1 MLSVLVVRSFVRK
14 ASGSALLKASSLLL
28 GFLTSIL
35 LARTL
40 GPDEFGRYVFAFS
53 VISLAALPV
62 GTALN
67 QFVMRESARAF
78 ALDSPALIKGLI
90 KRSYVW
96 VSSIGLLVCVS
107 LWCWVNAQSDDT
119 TLVWGLPIIPL
130 MALVALRTELLRGAG
145 LILKSQWPDMVLRPL
160 SFVVLTCG
168 LMVTNALTAATV
180 LVAYGAA
187 LVITL
192 FTIVRLFRSGIA
204 TEKYRETQAEFDD
217 GRWISSMPWF
227 IAISAIGASS
237 TLSGAIILGLVG
249 TDVSQVAAFQL
260 GLSFSALVGLPLVI
274 VNLVV
279 GPQITQWWEAGDKD
293 ACVALLSKMTRL
305 AAGVS
310 LVGGALVLYMPEII
324 LSVFYGDTYE
334 YGVKTLQVLVVSQML
349 NVAFGPVGLALTL
362 SGFERQAFTGQLAGL
377 LVSLSI
383 TVMLVGE
390 WGAVGAAV
398 GAFAGLLVW
407 NIWMAFQV
415 RRQWGGPFLFLLSG
429 VGRDK

>member
-1 MLSVLVVRSFVRK
+1 MLSVLVARDLLRK
-14 ASGSALLKASSLLL
+14 AGGSAVLKASSLLL

-67 QFVMRESARAF
+67 QFIMRESARAF

-90 KRSYVW
+90 KRSFVW
-96 VSSIGLLVCVS
+96 VPSIGLLVCVS
-107 LWCWVNAQSDDT
+107 LWCWVSGRSDDAT
-119 TLVWGLPIIPL
+119 FIWGLPIIPL

-145 LILKSQWPDMVLRPL
+145 LILQSQWPDMVLRPL

-168 LMVTNALTAATV
+168 LMITSALTAVTA
-180 LVAYGAA
+180 LVAYGLA

-192 FTIVRLFRSGIA
+192 CTVVWLFRSGIA
-204 TEKYRETQAEFDD
+204 TKKYRETQAEFDD
-217 GRWISSMPWF
+217 GRWLRSMPWF
-227 IAISAIGASS
+227 MAISAIGAGS
-237 TLSGAIILGLVG
+237 TLSGAIILGLVNA
-249 TDVSQVAAFQL
+249 DVSQVAAFQL

-293 ACVALLSKMTRL
+293 SCVALLSQMTRL
-305 AAGVS
+305 AACVS
-310 LVGGALVLYMPEII
+310 LVGGAAVLYLPEII
-324 LSVFYGDTYE
+324 LGVFYGDAYE
-334 YGVKTLQVLVVSQML
+334 YGVKTLQVLVVSQMV

-362 SGFERQAFTGQLAGL
+362 SGFERQAFTGQLVGL
-377 LVSLSI
+377 MMSLSV

-390 WGAVGAAV
+390 YGAAGAAV

-415 RRQWGGPFLFLLSG
+415 RRHWGGPFLFLASG

>member
-1 MLSVLVVRSFVRK
+1 MLSVLVAQSLLRK

-53 VISLAALPV
+53 LISLAALPV

-78 ALDSPALIKGLI
+78 ALDSPALIKGLV

-96 VSSIGLLVCVS
+96 VSSIGLLVCGS
-107 LWCWVNAQSDDT
+107 LWWVSARSDDT
-119 TLVWGLPIIPL
+119 TLMWGGPIIPL

-145 LILKSQWPDMVLRPL
+145 LILQSQWPDMLLRPL

-168 LMVTNALTAATV
+168 LMITNALTAATA

-192 FTIVRLFRSGIA
+192 FIIMRLFRSCIA
-204 TEKYRETQAEFDD
+204 TEKYRETQAVFDD
-217 GRWISSMPWF
+217 GRWLSSMPWF
-227 IAISAIGASS
+227 MAISAIGAGS
-237 TLSGAIILGLVG
+237 TLSGAIILGLVNI
-249 TDVSQVAAFQL
+249 DVSQVAAFQL

-274 VNLVV
+274 ANLVV
-279 GPQITQWWEAGDKD
+279 GPQITQWWEAGDED
-293 ACVALLSKMTRL
+293 ACVALLSQMTRL

-324 LSVFYGDTYE
+324 LGVFYGDSYE
-334 YGVKTLQVLVVSQML
+334 YGVKTLQVLVVSQMV

-362 SGFERQAFTGQLAGL
+362 SGFERRAFTGQLAGL
-377 LVSLSI
+377 LVSVSI
-383 TVMLVGE
+383 TVMLVE
-390 WGAVGAAV
+390 DWGAIGAAV

-415 RRQWGGPFLFLLSG
+415 RRLWGGPFLFLLSG
-429 VGRDK
+429 VGRGK

>member
-1 MLSVLVVRSFVRK
+1 MLSVLVARDLLRQ
-14 ASGSALLKASSLLL
+14 AGGSAVLKASSLLL
-28 GFLTSIL
+28 GFFTSIL

-96 VSSIGLLVCVS
+96 VSSIGLLVCGS
-107 LWCWVNAQSDDT
+107 LWWVSARSDDT
-119 TLVWGLPIIPL
+119 TLMWGLPIIPL
-130 MALVALRTELLRGAG
+130 MAIVAVRTELLRGAG
-145 LILKSQWPDMVLRPL
+145 FILQSQWPDLVLRPL

-168 LMVTNALTAATV
+168 LIITSALTAVTA

-187 LVITL
+187 LSITL
-192 FTIVRLFRSGIA
+192 FIVVKLFHSSIA

-217 GRWISSMPWF
+217 SRWIRSMPWF
-227 IAISAIGASS
+227 MAISAIGAGS
-237 TLSGAIILGLVG
+237 TLSGAIILGLAG

-293 ACVALLSKMTRL
+293 ACVALLSQMTRL

-310 LVGGALVLYMPEII
+310 VVGGAVVLYMPEII
-324 LSVFYGDTYE
+324 LGVFYGGAYE
-334 YGVKTLQVLVVSQML
+334 YGVKTLQVLVVSQIV

-362 SGFERQAFTGQLAGL
+362 SGFERQAFAGQLAGL
-377 LVSLSI
+377 LFSVSI
-383 TVMLVGE
+383 TVMLVRE

-415 RRQWGGPFLFLLSG
+415 SRHWGGPFLFLLSG

>member
-1 MLSVLVVRSFVRK
+1 MLSVLVARDLLRK
-14 ASGSALLKASSLLL
+14 AGGSAVLKASSLLL

-67 QFVMRESARAF
+67 QFIMRESARAF

-90 KRSYVW
+90 KRSFVW
-96 VSSIGLLVCVS
+96 VPSIGLLVCVS
-107 LWCWVNAQSDDT
+107 LWCWVSGRSDDA
-119 TLVWGLPIIPL
+119 TLIWGLPIIPL

-145 LILKSQWPDMVLRPL
+145 LILQSQWPDMVLRPL

-168 LMVTNALTAATV
+168 LMITSALTAGTA
-180 LVAYGAA
+180 LVAYGLA

-192 FTIVRLFRSGIA
+192 CTVVWLFRSGIA
-204 TEKYRETQAEFDD
+204 TKKYRETQAEFDD
-217 GRWISSMPWF
+217 GRWLRSMPWF
-227 IAISAIGASS
+227 MAISAIGAGS
-237 TLSGAIILGLVG
+237 TLSGAIILGLVNA
-249 TDVSQVAAFQL
+249 DVSQVAAFQL

-293 ACVALLSKMTRL
+293 SCVALLSQMTRL
-305 AAGVS
+305 AACVS
-310 LVGGALVLYMPEII
+310 LVGGAAVLYLPEII
-324 LSVFYGDTYE
+324 LGVFYGDVYE
-334 YGVKTLQVLVVSQML
+334 YGVKTLQVLVVSQMV

-362 SGFERQAFTGQLAGL
+362 SGFERQAFTGQLVGL
-377 LVSLSI
+377 MMSLSV

-390 WGAVGAAV
+390 YGAAGAAV

-415 RRQWGGPFLFLLSG
+415 RRHWGGPFLFLASG
-429 VGRDK
+429 VGHDK

>member
-227 IAISAIGASS
+227 MAISAIGASS

>member
-1 MLSVLVVRSFVRK
+1 MLSVLVARDLLGQVG
-14 ASGSALLKASSLLL
+14 GSAVLKASSLLL
-28 GFLTSIL
+28 GFFTSIL

-96 VSSIGLLVCVS
+96 VSSIGLLVCGS
-107 LWCWVNAQSDDT
+107 LWWVSARSDDT
-119 TLVWGLPIIPL
+119 TLMWGLPVIPL

-145 LILKSQWPDMVLRPL
+145 FILQSQWPDMVLRPL

-168 LMVTNALTAATV
+168 LIITSALTAVTA

-187 LVITL
+187 LSITL
-192 FTIVRLFRSGIA
+192 FIVVKLFYSSIA

-217 GRWISSMPWF
+217 GRWIRSMPWF
-227 IAISAIGASS
+227 MAISAIGAGS
-237 TLSGAIILGLVG
+237 TLSGAIILGLAG

-293 ACVALLSKMTRL
+293 ACVALLSQMTRL

-310 LVGGALVLYMPEII
+310 VVGGAVVLYMPEII
-324 LSVFYGDTYE
+324 LGVFYGGAYE
-334 YGVKTLQVLVVSQML
+334 YGVKTLQVLVVSQIV

-362 SGFERQAFTGQLAGL
+362 SGFERQAFAGQLAGL
-377 LVSLSI
+377 LFSVSI
-383 TVMLVGE
+383 TVMLVRE

-415 RRQWGGPFLFLLSG
+415 SRHWGGPFLFLLSG

>member
-1 MLSVLVVRSFVRK
+1 MHRILVARDLLKK

-53 VISLAALPV
+53 IISLGALPV
-62 GTALN
+62 GTAFN
-67 QFVMRESARAF
+67 QFVMRESARAY

-96 VSSIGLLVCVS
+96 VSLIGLLVCGV
-107 LWCWVNAQSDDT
+107 LWCWVSARSDDA
-119 TLVWGLPIIPL
+119 TLMWGLPIIPL
-130 MALVALRTELLRGAG
+130 MALVAVRTELLRGAG
-145 LILKSQWPDMVLRPL
+145 LILQSQWPDTVLRPL
-160 SFVVLTCG
+160 CFVVLTCG
-168 LMVTNALTAATV
+168 LMITSALTAVTA

-192 FTIVRLFRSGIA
+192 VIVVRLFRSGIA
-204 TEKYRETQAEFDD
+204 TDKYRETQAEFDD
-217 GRWISSMPWF
+217 GRWLKSMPWF
-227 IAISAIGASS
+227 MAISAIGAGSV
-237 TLSGAIILGLVG
+237 LSGGVILGLVN

-279 GPQITQWWEAGDKD
+279 GPKITQWWEAGDKES
-293 ACVALLSKMTRL
+293 CIALLSQMTRL
-305 AAGVS
+305 ATGVS
-310 LVGGALVLYMPEII
+310 VIGGAIVIYLPEVI
-324 LSVFYGDTYE
+324 LGVFYGDAYA
-334 YGVKTLQVLVVSQML
+334 YGIKTLQVLVIGQMV

-377 LVSLSI
+377 IISLSL

-390 WGAVGAAV
+390 WGATGAAV

-415 RRQWGGPFLFLLSG
+415 RRRWGGPFLFLVSG
-429 VGRDK
+429 MGRER

>member
-1 MLSVLVVRSFVRK
+1 MLSVLVARDLLRK
-14 ASGSALLKASSLLL
+14 AGGSAVLKASSLLL

-67 QFVMRESARAF
+67 QFIMRESARAF

-90 KRSYVW
+90 KRSFVW
-96 VSSIGLLVCVS
+96 VPSIGLLVCVS
-107 LWCWVNAQSDDT
+107 LWCWVSGRSDDAT
-119 TLVWGLPIIPL
+119 FIWGLPIIPL

-145 LILKSQWPDMVLRPL
+145 LILQSQWPDMVLRPL

-168 LMVTNALTAATV
+168 LMITSALTAVTA
-180 LVAYGAA
+180 LVAYGLA

-192 FTIVRLFRSGIA
+192 CTVVWLFRSGIA
-204 TEKYRETQAEFDD
+204 TKKYRETQAEFDD
-217 GRWISSMPWF
+217 GRWSRSMPWF
-227 IAISAIGASS
+227 MAISAIGAGS
-237 TLSGAIILGLVG
+237 TLSGAIILGLVNA
-249 TDVSQVAAFQL
+249 DVSQVAAFQL

-293 ACVALLSKMTRL
+293 SCVALLSQMTRL
-305 AAGVS
+305 AACVS
-310 LVGGALVLYMPEII
+310 LVGGAAVLYLPEII
-324 LSVFYGDTYE
+324 LGVFYGDAYE
-334 YGVKTLQVLVVSQML
+334 YGVKTLQVLVVSQMV

-362 SGFERQAFTGQLAGL
+362 SGFERQAFTGQLVGL
-377 LVSLSI
+377 MMSLSV

-390 WGAVGAAV
+390 YGAAGAAV

-415 RRQWGGPFLFLLSG
+415 RRHWGGPFLFLASG

>member
-1 MLSVLVVRSFVRK
+1 MPSVLVARDLLRK
-14 ASGSALLKASSLLL
+14 AGGSAVLKASSLLL

-67 QFVMRESARAF
+67 QFIMRESARAF

-90 KRSYVW
+90 KRSFVW
-96 VSSIGLLVCVS
+96 VPSIGLLVCVS
-107 LWCWVNAQSDDT
+107 LWCWVSGRSDDAT
-119 TLVWGLPIIPL
+119 FIWGLPIIPL

-145 LILKSQWPDMVLRPL
+145 LILQSQWPDMVLRPL

-168 LMVTNALTAATV
+168 LMITSALTAVTA
-180 LVAYGAA
+180 LVAYGLA

-192 FTIVRLFRSGIA
+192 CTVVWLFRSGIA
-204 TEKYRETQAEFDD
+204 TKKYRETQAEFDD
-217 GRWISSMPWF
+217 GRWSRSMPWF
-227 IAISAIGASS
+227 MAISAIGAGS
-237 TLSGAIILGLVG
+237 TLSGAIILGLVNA
-249 TDVSQVAAFQL
+249 DVSQVAAFQL

-293 ACVALLSKMTRL
+293 SCVALLSQMTRL
-305 AAGVS
+305 AACVS
-310 LVGGALVLYMPEII
+310 LVGGAAVLYLPEII
-324 LSVFYGDTYE
+324 LGVFYGDAYE
-334 YGVKTLQVLVVSQML
+334 YGVKTLQVLVVSQMV

-362 SGFERQAFTGQLAGL
+362 SGFERQAFTGQLVGL
-377 LVSLSI
+377 MMSLSV

-390 WGAVGAAV
+390 YGAAGAAV

-415 RRQWGGPFLFLLSG
+415 RRHWGGPFLFLASG

>member
-1 MLSVLVVRSFVRK
+1 MLSVLVVQSLLRK

-53 VISLAALPV
+53 IISLAALPV

-96 VSSIGLLVCVS
+96 VSSIGLVVCGS
-107 LWCWVNAQSDDT
+107 LWWWVTARSDDT
-119 TLVWGLPIIPL
+119 ELMWGLPIIPL

-168 LMVTNALTAATV
+168 LMVTSALTAATA

-227 IAISAIGASS
+227 MAISAIGASS
-237 TLSGAIILGLVG
+237 TLSGAIILGLLG

-293 ACVALLSKMTRL
+293 ACIALLSKMTRL

-324 LSVFYGDTYE
+324 LGVFYGDAYE
-334 YGVKTLQVLVVSQML
+334 YGVKTLQVLVVSQMV

-362 SGFERQAFTGQLAGL
+362 SGFERRAFIGQLAGL
-377 LVSLSI
+377 LVSVSI
-383 TVMLVGE
+383 TVMLVGD
-390 WGAVGAAV
+390 WGAIGAAV
-398 GAFAGLLVW
+398 GALAGLLVW
-407 NIWMAFQV
+407 NMWMAFQL
-415 RRQWGGPFLFLLSG
+415 RRVWGGPFLFLLSG

>member
-1 MLSVLVVRSFVRK
+1 MLSVLVARDLLRK
-14 ASGSALLKASSLLL
+14 AGGSAVLKASSLLL

-67 QFVMRESARAF
+67 QFIMRESARAF

-90 KRSYVW
+90 KRSFVW
-96 VSSIGLLVCVS
+96 VPSIGLLVCVS
-107 LWCWVNAQSDDT
+107 LWCWVSGRSDDAT
-119 TLVWGLPIIPL
+119 FIWGLPIIPL

-145 LILKSQWPDMVLRPL
+145 LILQSQWPDMVLRPL

-168 LMVTNALTAATV
+168 LMITSALTAVTA
-180 LVAYGAA
+180 LVAYGLA
-187 LVITL
+187 LVVTL
-192 FTIVRLFRSGIA
+192 CTVVWLFRSGIA
-204 TEKYRETQAEFDD
+204 TKKYRETQAEFDD
-217 GRWISSMPWF
+217 GRWLRSMPWF
-227 IAISAIGASS
+227 MAISAIGAGS
-237 TLSGAIILGLVG
+237 TLSGAIILGLVNA
-249 TDVSQVAAFQL
+249 DVSQVAAFQL

-274 VNLVV
+274 VNIVV

-293 ACVALLSKMTRL
+293 SCIALLSQMTRV
-305 AAGVS
+305 AACVS
-310 LVGGALVLYMPEII
+310 LVGGAAVLYLPEII
-324 LSVFYGDTYE
+324 LGVFYGDAYE
-334 YGVKTLQVLVVSQML
+334 YGVKTLQVLVVSQMV

-362 SGFERQAFTGQLAGL
+362 SGFERQAFTGQLVGL
-377 LVSLSI
+377 MMSLSV

-390 WGAVGAAV
+390 YGAAGAAV

-415 RRQWGGPFLFLLSG
+415 RRHWGGPFLFLASG

>member
-1 MLSVLVVRSFVRK
+1 MLSVLVARDLLRK
-14 ASGSALLKASSLLL
+14 AGGSAVLKASSLLL

-67 QFVMRESARAF
+67 QFIMRESARAF

-90 KRSYVW
+90 KRSFVW
-96 VSSIGLLVCVS
+96 VPSIGLLVCVS
-107 LWCWVNAQSDDT
+107 LWCWVSGRSDDAT
-119 TLVWGLPIIPL
+119 FIWGLPIIPL

-145 LILKSQWPDMVLRPL
+145 LILQSQWPDMVLRPL

-168 LMVTNALTAATV
+168 LMITSALTAVTA
-180 LVAYGAA
+180 LVAYGLA
-187 LVITL
+187 LVVTL
-192 FTIVRLFRSGIA
+192 CTVVWLFRSGIA
-204 TEKYRETQAEFDD
+204 TKKYRETQAEFDD
-217 GRWISSMPWF
+217 GRWLRSMPWF
-227 IAISAIGASS
+227 MAISAIGAGS
-237 TLSGAIILGLVG
+237 TLSGAIILGLVNA
-249 TDVSQVAAFQL
+249 DVSQVAAFQL

-293 ACVALLSKMTRL
+293 SCVALLSQMTRL
-305 AAGVS
+305 AACVS
-310 LVGGALVLYMPEII
+310 LVGGAAVLYLPEII
-324 LSVFYGDTYE
+324 LGVFYGDAYE
-334 YGVKTLQVLVVSQML
+334 YGVKTLQVLVVSQMV

-362 SGFERQAFTGQLAGL
+362 SGFERQAFTGQLVGL
-377 LVSLSI
+377 MMSLSV

-390 WGAVGAAV
+390 YGAAGAAV

-415 RRQWGGPFLFLLSG
+415 RRHWGGPFLFLASG

>member
-1 MLSVLVVRSFVRK
+1 MPSVLVVRSFVRK

-227 IAISAIGASS
+227 MAISAIGASS

>member
-1 MLSVLVVRSFVRK
+1 MLSVLVVQSLLRK

-78 ALDSPALIKGLI
+78 ALDSPGLIKGLI

-96 VSSIGLLVCVS
+96 VLSTGLLVCVS
-107 LWCWVNAQSDDT
+107 LWWWVSAQSNDT
-119 TLVWGLPIIPL
+119 TLMWGLPIIPL
-130 MALVALRTELLRGAG
+130 MAFVALRTELLRGAG
-145 LILKSQWPDMVLRPL
+145 LILQSQWPDMVLRPL
-160 SFVVLTCG
+160 SFVVFTCG
-168 LMVTNALTAATV
+168 LMITNALTAATA

-192 FTIVRLFRSGIA
+192 FTIVRLFRFGIA

-217 GRWISSMPWF
+217 GRWLNSVPWF
-227 IAISAIGASS
+227 MAISAIGAGS
-237 TLSGAIILGLVG
+237 TLSGAIILGLVN

-293 ACVALLSKMTRL
+293 ACVALLSQMTRL

-310 LVGGALVLYMPEII
+310 VVGGAVVLYMPEII
-324 LSVFYGDTYE
+324 VGVFYGDTYE
-334 YGVKTLQVLVVSQML
+334 YGVKTLQVLIVSQML

-407 NIWMAFQV
+407 NMWMAFQV
-415 RRQWGGPFLFLLSG
+415 RRLWGGPFLFLLSG

>member
-1 MLSVLVVRSFVRK
+1 MLSVLVVQSLLRK
-14 ASGSALLKASSLLL
+14 AGGSALLKASSLLL

-40 GPDEFGRYVFAFS
+40 GPDEFGRYVYAFS

-96 VSSIGLLVCVS
+96 VSSIGLVVCGS
-107 LWCWVNAQSDDT
+107 LWWWVTARSDDT
-119 TLVWGLPIIPL
+119 ELMWGLPIIPL

-168 LMVTNALTAATV
+168 LMVTNALTAATA

-227 IAISAIGASS
+227 MAISAIGASS
-237 TLSGAIILGLVG
+237 TLSGAVILGLLG

-293 ACVALLSKMTRL
+293 ACIALLSKMTRL

-324 LSVFYGDTYE
+324 LGVFYGDAYE
-334 YGVKTLQVLVVSQML
+334 YGVKTLQVLVVSQMV

-362 SGFERQAFTGQLAGL
+362 SGFERQAFIGQLAGL
-377 LVSLSI
+377 LVSVSI

-390 WGAVGAAV
+390 WGAIGAAV

-415 RRQWGGPFLFLLSG
+415 RGLWGGPFLFLLSG

>member
-1 MLSVLVVRSFVRK
+1 MLSVLVVQSLLRK

-62 GTALN
+62 GRHSISLLC
-67 QFVMRESARAF
+67 VRARAF
-78 ALDSPALIKGLI
+78 ALDSPTLIKGLI

-96 VSSIGLLVCVS
+96 VSSIGLLVCGS
-107 LWCWVNAQSDDT
+107 LWWWVSARSDDT
-119 TLVWGLPIIPL
+119 ELLWGLPIIPL

-168 LMVTNALTAATV
+168 LMATSGLTAGTA

-204 TEKYRETQAEFDD
+204 TENYRETQAEFDD
-217 GRWISSMPWF
+217 GRWVSSMPWF
-227 IAISAIGASS
+227 MAISAIGASS

-293 ACVALLSKMTRL
+293 ACIVLLSKMTRL

-324 LSVFYGDTYE
+324 VGVF
-334 YGVKTLQVLVVSQML
+334 
-349 NVAFGPVGLALTL
+349 
-362 SGFERQAFTGQLAGL
+362 
-377 LVSLSI
+377 
-383 TVMLVGE
+383 
-390 WGAVGAAV
+390 
-398 GAFAGLLVW
+398 
-407 NIWMAFQV
+407 
-415 RRQWGGPFLFLLSG
+415 
-429 VGRDK
+429 

>member
-1 MLSVLVVRSFVRK
+1 MLSVLVVQSLLRK

-40 GPDEFGRYVFAFS
+40 GPDEFGRYAYAFS

-67 QFVMRESARAF
+67 QFVMRESARSL

-96 VSSIGLLVCVS
+96 VSSIGLLVCGS
-107 LWCWVNAQSDDT
+107 LWWWVTARSDDT
-119 TLVWGLPIIPL
+119 ELMWGLPIIPL

-168 LMVTNALTAATV
+168 LMATSGLTAGTA

-227 IAISAIGASS
+227 MAISAIGAGS
-237 TLSGAIILGLVG
+237 TLSGAIILGLVN

-293 ACVALLSKMTRL
+293 ACVVLLSKMTRL

-324 LSVFYGDTYE
+324 LGVFYGDAYE
-334 YGVKTLQVLVVSQML
+334 YGVKTLQVLVVSQMV
-349 NVAFGPVGLALTL
+349 NVAFGPVG
-362 SGFERQAFTGQLAGL
+362 
-377 LVSLSI
+377 
-383 TVMLVGE
+383 
-390 WGAVGAAV
+390 
-398 GAFAGLLVW
+398 
-407 NIWMAFQV
+407 
-415 RRQWGGPFLFLLSG
+415 
-429 VGRDK
+429 

>member
-192 FTIVRLFRSGIA
+192 FTNVRLFSSGIA
-204 TEKYRETQAEFDD
+204 TERYRETQAEFDD

>member
-1 MLSVLVVRSFVRK
+1 MLSVLVARDLLRK
-14 ASGSALLKASSLLL
+14 AGGSAVLKASSLLL

-67 QFVMRESARAF
+67 QFIMRESARAF

-90 KRSYVW
+90 KRSFVW
-96 VSSIGLLVCVS
+96 VPSIGLLVCVS
-107 LWCWVNAQSDDT
+107 LWCWVSGRSDDAT
-119 TLVWGLPIIPL
+119 FMWGLPIIPL

-145 LILKSQWPDMVLRPL
+145 LILQSQWPDMVLRPL

-168 LMVTNALTAATV
+168 LMITSALTAVTA
-180 LVAYGAA
+180 LVAYGLA
-187 LVITL
+187 LVVTL
-192 FTIVRLFRSGIA
+192 CTVVWLFRSGIA
-204 TEKYRETQAEFDD
+204 TKKYRETQAEFDD
-217 GRWISSMPWF
+217 GRWLRSMPWF
-227 IAISAIGASS
+227 MAISAIGAGS
-237 TLSGAIILGLVG
+237 TLSGAIILGLVNA
-249 TDVSQVAAFQL
+249 DVSQVAAFQL

-293 ACVALLSKMTRL
+293 SCVALLSQMTRL
-305 AAGVS
+305 AACVS
-310 LVGGALVLYMPEII
+310 LVGGAAVLYLPEII
-324 LSVFYGDTYE
+324 LGVFYGDAYE
-334 YGVKTLQVLVVSQML
+334 YGVKTLQVLVVSQMV

-362 SGFERQAFTGQLAGL
+362 SGFERQAFTGQLVGL
-377 LVSLSI
+377 MMSLSV

-390 WGAVGAAV
+390 YGAAGAAV

-415 RRQWGGPFLFLLSG
+415 RRHWGGPFLFLASG

>member
-1 MLSVLVVRSFVRK
+1 MLSVLVARDLLRK
-14 ASGSALLKASSLLL
+14 AGGSAVLKASSLLL

-67 QFVMRESARAF
+67 QFIMRESARAF

-90 KRSYVW
+90 KRSFVW
-96 VSSIGLLVCVS
+96 VPSIGLLVCVS
-107 LWCWVNAQSDDT
+107 LWCWVSGRSDDAT
-119 TLVWGLPIIPL
+119 FIWGLPIIPL

-145 LILKSQWPDMVLRPL
+145 LILQSQWPDMVLRPL

-168 LMVTNALTAATV
+168 LMITSALTAVTA
-180 LVAYGAA
+180 LVAYGLA
-187 LVITL
+187 LVVTL
-192 FTIVRLFRSGIA
+192 CTVVWLFRSGIA
-204 TEKYRETQAEFDD
+204 TKKYRETQAEFDD
-217 GRWISSMPWF
+217 GRWLRSMPWF
-227 IAISAIGASS
+227 MAISAIGAGS
-237 TLSGAIILGLVG
+237 TLSGAIILGLVNA
-249 TDVSQVAAFQL
+249 DVSQVAAFQL

-274 VNLVV
+274 VNIVV

-293 ACVALLSKMTRL
+293 SCIALLSQMTRV
-305 AAGVS
+305 AACVS
-310 LVGGALVLYMPEII
+310 LVGGAAVLYLPEII
-324 LSVFYGDTYE
+324 LGVFYGDAYE
-334 YGVKTLQVLVVSQML
+334 YGVETLQVLVVSQMV

-362 SGFERQAFTGQLAGL
+362 SGFERQAFTGQLLGL
-377 LVSLSI
+377 MMSLSV
-383 TVMLVGE
+383 TVILVGE
-390 WGAVGAAV
+390 CGAAGAAV

-415 RRQWGGPFLFLLSG
+415 RRHWGGPFLFLASG

>member
-1 MLSVLVVRSFVRK
+1 MLSVLVARDLLRK
-14 ASGSALLKASSLLL
+14 AGGSAVLKASSLLL

-67 QFVMRESARAF
+67 QFIMRESARAF

-90 KRSYVW
+90 KRSFVW
-96 VSSIGLLVCVS
+96 VPSIGLLVCVS
-107 LWCWVNAQSDDT
+107 LWCWVSGRSDDAT
-119 TLVWGLPIIPL
+119 FMWGLPIIPL

-145 LILKSQWPDMVLRPL
+145 LILQSQWPDMVLRPL

-168 LMVTNALTAATV
+168 LMITSALTAVTA
-180 LVAYGAA
+180 LVAYGLA

-192 FTIVRLFRSGIA
+192 CTVVWLFRSGIA
-204 TEKYRETQAEFDD
+204 TKKYRETQAEFDD
-217 GRWISSMPWF
+217 GRWLRSMPWF
-227 IAISAIGASS
+227 MAISAIGAGS
-237 TLSGAIILGLVG
+237 TLSGAIILGLVNA
-249 TDVSQVAAFQL
+249 DVSQVAAFQL

-274 VNLVV
+274 VNIVV

-293 ACVALLSKMTRL
+293 SCIALLSQMTRV
-305 AAGVS
+305 AACVS
-310 LVGGALVLYMPEII
+310 LVGGAAVLYLPEII
-324 LSVFYGDTYE
+324 LGVFYGDAYE
-334 YGVKTLQVLVVSQML
+334 YGVKTLQVLVVSQMV

-362 SGFERQAFTGQLAGL
+362 SGFERQAFTGQLVGL
-377 LVSLSI
+377 MMSLSV

-390 WGAVGAAV
+390 YGAAGAAV

-415 RRQWGGPFLFLLSG
+415 RRHWGGPFLFLASG

>member
-204 TEKYRETQAEFDD
+204 TERYRETQAEFDD

>member
-1 MLSVLVVRSFVRK
+1 MPSVLVARDLLRK
-14 ASGSALLKASSLLL
+14 AGGSAVLKASSLLL

-67 QFVMRESARAF
+67 QFIMRESARAF

-90 KRSYVW
+90 KRSFVW
-96 VSSIGLLVCVS
+96 VPSIGLLVCVS
-107 LWCWVNAQSDDT
+107 LWCWVSGRSDDA
-119 TLVWGLPIIPL
+119 TLIWGLPIIPL

-145 LILKSQWPDMVLRPL
+145 LILQSQWPDMVLRPL

-168 LMVTNALTAATV
+168 LMITSALTAGTA
-180 LVAYGAA
+180 LVAYGLA

-192 FTIVRLFRSGIA
+192 CTVVWLFRSGIA
-204 TEKYRETQAEFDD
+204 TKKYRETQAEFDD
-217 GRWISSMPWF
+217 GRWLRSMPWF
-227 IAISAIGASS
+227 MAISAIGAGS
-237 TLSGAIILGLVG
+237 TLSGAIILGLVNA
-249 TDVSQVAAFQL
+249 DVSQVAAFQL

-293 ACVALLSKMTRL
+293 SCVALLSQMTRL
-305 AAGVS
+305 AACVS
-310 LVGGALVLYMPEII
+310 LVGGAAVLYLPEII
-324 LSVFYGDTYE
+324 LGVFYGDVYE
-334 YGVKTLQVLVVSQML
+334 YGVKTLQVLVVSQMV

-362 SGFERQAFTGQLAGL
+362 SGFERQAFTGQLVGL
-377 LVSLSI
+377 MMSLSV

-390 WGAVGAAV
+390 YGAAGAAV

-415 RRQWGGPFLFLLSG
+415 RRHWGGPFLFLASG
-429 VGRDK
+429 VGHDK

>member
-1 MLSVLVVRSFVRK
+1 VLSVLVARDLLRK
-14 ASGSALLKASSLLL
+14 AGGSAVLKASSLLL

-67 QFVMRESARAF
+67 QFIMRESARAF

-90 KRSYVW
+90 KRSFVW
-96 VSSIGLLVCVS
+96 VPSIGLLVCVS
-107 LWCWVNAQSDDT
+107 LWCWVSGRSDDAT
-119 TLVWGLPIIPL
+119 FVWGLPIIPL

-145 LILKSQWPDMVLRPL
+145 LILQSQWPDMVLRPL

-168 LMVTNALTAATV
+168 LMITSALTAVTA
-180 LVAYGAA
+180 LVAYGLA

-192 FTIVRLFRSGIA
+192 CTVVWLFRSGIA
-204 TEKYRETQAEFDD
+204 TKKYRETQAEFDD
-217 GRWISSMPWF
+217 GRWLRSMPWF
-227 IAISAIGASS
+227 MAISAIGAGS
-237 TLSGAIILGLVG
+237 TLSGAIILGLVNA
-249 TDVSQVAAFQL
+249 DVSQVAAFQL

-274 VNLVV
+274 VNIVV

-293 ACVALLSKMTRL
+293 SCVALLSQMTRL
-305 AAGVS
+305 AACVS
-310 LVGGALVLYMPEII
+310 LVGGAAVLYLPEII
-324 LSVFYGDTYE
+324 LGVFYGDAYE
-334 YGVKTLQVLVVSQML
+334 YGVKTLQVLVVSQMV

-362 SGFERQAFTGQLAGL
+362 SGFERQAFTGQLVGL
-377 LVSLSI
+377 MMSLSV

-390 WGAVGAAV
+390 YGAAGAAV

-415 RRQWGGPFLFLLSG
+415 RRHWGGPFLFLASG

>member
-1 MLSVLVVRSFVRK
+1 MPSVLVVRSFVRK

-40 GPDEFGRYVFAFS
+40 GPDEFGRYVYAFS

-204 TEKYRETQAEFDD
+204 TERYRETQAEFDD

-227 IAISAIGASS
+227 MAISAIGASS

>member
-1 MLSVLVVRSFVRK
+1 VLSVLVARDLLRK
-14 ASGSALLKASSLLL
+14 AGGSAVLKASSLLL

-67 QFVMRESARAF
+67 QFIMRESARAF

-90 KRSYVW
+90 KRSFVW
-96 VSSIGLLVCVS
+96 VPSIGLLVCVS
-107 LWCWVNAQSDDT
+107 LWCWVSGRSDDAT
-119 TLVWGLPIIPL
+119 FMWGLPIIPL

-145 LILKSQWPDMVLRPL
+145 LILQSQWPDMVLRPL

-168 LMVTNALTAATV
+168 LMITSALTAVTA
-180 LVAYGAA
+180 LVAYGLA
-187 LVITL
+187 LVVTL
-192 FTIVRLFRSGIA
+192 CTVVWLFRSGIA
-204 TEKYRETQAEFDD
+204 TKKYRETQAEFDD
-217 GRWISSMPWF
+217 GRWLRSMPWF
-227 IAISAIGASS
+227 MAISAIGAGS
-237 TLSGAIILGLVG
+237 TLSGAIILGLVNA
-249 TDVSQVAAFQL
+249 DVSQVAAFQL

-274 VNLVV
+274 VNIVV

-293 ACVALLSKMTRL
+293 SCIALLSQMTRV
-305 AAGVS
+305 AACVS
-310 LVGGALVLYMPEII
+310 LVGGAAVLYLPEII
-324 LSVFYGDTYE
+324 LGVFYGDAYE
-334 YGVKTLQVLVVSQML
+334 YGVKTLQVLVVSQMV

-362 SGFERQAFTGQLAGL
+362 SGFERQAFTGQLVGL
-377 LVSLSI
+377 MMSLSV

-390 WGAVGAAV
+390 YGAAGAAV

-415 RRQWGGPFLFLLSG
+415 RRHWGGPFLFLASG

>member
-1 MLSVLVVRSFVRK
+1 VLSILVVRDLLRK
-14 ASGSALLKASSLLL
+14 AGGSAVLKASSLLL

-78 ALDSPALIKGLI
+78 ALHSPALVKGLI
-90 KRSYVW
+90 KRSFVW
-96 VSSIGLLVCVS
+96 VPSIGLLVCVS
-107 LWCWVNAQSDDT
+107 LWCWVSGRSDEA
-119 TLVWGLPIIPL
+119 TLIWGLPIIPL

-145 LILKSQWPDMVLRPL
+145 LILQSQWPDMVLRPL

-168 LMVTNALTAATV
+168 LMITSALTAVTA
-180 LVAYGAA
+180 LVAYGLA

-192 FTIVRLFRSGIA
+192 CTVVWLFRSGIA
-204 TEKYRETQAEFDD
+204 TKKYRETQAEFDD
-217 GRWISSMPWF
+217 GRWLRSMPWF
-227 IAISAIGASS
+227 MAISAIGAGS
-237 TLSGAIILGLVG
+237 TLSGAIILGLVNA
-249 TDVSQVAAFQL
+249 DVSQVAAFQL

-293 ACVALLSKMTRL
+293 SCVALLSQMTRL
-305 AAGVS
+305 AACVS
-310 LVGGALVLYMPEII
+310 LVGGAAVLYLPEII
-324 LSVFYGDTYE
+324 LGVFYGDAYE
-334 YGVKTLQVLVVSQML
+334 YGVKTLQVLVVSQMV

-362 SGFERQAFTGQLAGL
+362 SGFERQAFTGQLVGL
-377 LVSLSI
+377 MMSLSV

-390 WGAVGAAV
+390 YGAAGAAV

-415 RRQWGGPFLFLLSG
+415 RRHWGGPFLFLASG

>member
-1 MLSVLVVRSFVRK
+1 MLSVLVVQSLLRK

-40 GPDEFGRYVFAFS
+40 GPDEFGRYVYAFS

-96 VSSIGLLVCVS
+96 VSSIGLLVCGCLWWVS
-107 LWCWVNAQSDDT
+107 ARSDDT
-119 TLVWGLPIIPL
+119 ELMWGLPIIPL

-168 LMVTNALTAATV
+168 LMVTSALTAATA

-227 IAISAIGASS
+227 MAISAIGASS

-324 LSVFYGDTYE
+324 LGVFYGDAYE
-334 YGVKTLQVLVVSQML
+334 YGVKTLQVLVVSQMV

-362 SGFERQAFTGQLAGL
+362 SGFERRALIGQLAGL
-377 LVSLSI
+377 LVSISI
-383 TVMLVGE
+383 TVMLVGD
-390 WGAVGAAV
+390 WGAIGAAV

-415 RRQWGGPFLFLLSG
+415 RRHWGGPYLFLVSG

>member
-1 MLSVLVVRSFVRK
+1 MPSVLVARDLLRK
-14 ASGSALLKASSLLL
+14 AGGSAVLKASSLLL

-67 QFVMRESARAF
+67 QFIMRESARAF

-90 KRSYVW
+90 KRSFVW
-96 VSSIGLLVCVS
+96 VPSIGLLVCVS
-107 LWCWVNAQSDDT
+107 LWCWVSGRSDDAT
-119 TLVWGLPIIPL
+119 FIWGLPIIPL

-145 LILKSQWPDMVLRPL
+145 LILQSQWPDMVLRPL

-168 LMVTNALTAATV
+168 LMITSALTAVTA
-180 LVAYGAA
+180 LVAYGLA

-192 FTIVRLFRSGIA
+192 CTVVWLFRSGIA
-204 TEKYRETQAEFDD
+204 TKKYRETQAEFDD
-217 GRWISSMPWF
+217 GRWLRSMPWF
-227 IAISAIGASS
+227 MAISAIGAGS
-237 TLSGAIILGLVG
+237 TLSGAIILGLVNA
-249 TDVSQVAAFQL
+249 DVSQVAAFQL

-293 ACVALLSKMTRL
+293 SCVALLSQMTRL
-305 AAGVS
+305 AACVS
-310 LVGGALVLYMPEII
+310 LVGGAAVLYLPEII
-324 LSVFYGDTYE
+324 LGVFYGDAYE
-334 YGVKTLQVLVVSQML
+334 YGVKTLQVLVVSQMV

-362 SGFERQAFTGQLAGL
+362 SGFERQAFTGQLVGL
-377 LVSLSI
+377 MMSLSV

-390 WGAVGAAV
+390 YGAAGAAV

-415 RRQWGGPFLFLLSG
+415 RRHWGGPFLFLASG

>member
-1 MLSVLVVRSFVRK
+1 MLSILVARDLLRK
-14 ASGSALLKASSLLL
+14 VGGSAALKGSSLLL
-28 GFLTSIL
+28 GFLISIL
-35 LARTL
+35 LARTM
-40 GPDEFGRYVFAFS
+40 GPEEFGRYVFAFS

-78 ALDSPALIKGLI
+78 SLESPALIKGLI

-96 VSSIGLLVCVS
+96 VSSIGLLVCGS
-107 LWCWVNAQSDDT
+107 LWWWVSARSDDT
-119 TLVWGLPIIPL
+119 AFIWGLPIIPL
-130 MALVALRTELLRGAG
+130 MALVAVRTELLRGAG
-145 LILKSQWPDMVLRPL
+145 LILQSQWPDMVLRPL
-160 SFVVLTCG
+160 CFVVLACV
-168 LMVTNALTAATV
+168 LMITNALTAVTV

-187 LVITL
+187 LIITL
-192 FTIVRLFRSGIA
+192 LIVVRLFHSSIA
-204 TEKYRETQAEFDD
+204 TEKYRETPAEFDD
-217 GRWISSMPWF
+217 GRWLKSMPWF
-227 IAISAIGASS
+227 MAISAIGASS
-237 TLSGAIILGLVG
+237 TLSGAIILGLVN

-279 GPQITQWWEAGDKD
+279 GPQITQWWEAGDRD
-293 ACVALLSKMTRL
+293 ACVALISQMTRL

-310 LVGGALVLYMPEII
+310 VVGGALVLYLPEII
-324 LSVFYGDTYE
+324 LGAFYGDAYE
-334 YGVKTLQVLVVSQML
+334 YGVKTLQVLVVSQMV

-377 LVSLSI
+377 LVSVSI
-383 TVMLVGE
+383 TVLLVGR

-407 NIWMAFQV
+407 NIWMAYQV
-415 RRQWGGPFLFLLSG
+415 RRHWEGPFLFLASG
-429 VGRDK
+429 VVRDR

>member
-1 MLSVLVVRSFVRK
+1 MLSVLVARDLLRK
-14 ASGSALLKASSLLL
+14 AGGSAVLKASSLLL

-67 QFVMRESARAF
+67 QFIMRESARAF

-90 KRSYVW
+90 KRSFVW
-96 VSSIGLLVCVS
+96 VPSIGLLVCVS
-107 LWCWVNAQSDDT
+107 LWCWVSGRSDDAT
-119 TLVWGLPIIPL
+119 FVWGLPIIPL

-145 LILKSQWPDMVLRPL
+145 LILQSQWPDMVLRPL

-168 LMVTNALTAATV
+168 LMITSALTAVTA
-180 LVAYGAA
+180 LVAYGLA
-187 LVITL
+187 LVVTL
-192 FTIVRLFRSGIA
+192 CTVVWLFRSGIA
-204 TEKYRETQAEFDD
+204 TKKYRETQAEFDD
-217 GRWISSMPWF
+217 GRWLRSMPWF
-227 IAISAIGASS
+227 MAISAIGAGS
-237 TLSGAIILGLVG
+237 TLSGAIILGLVNA
-249 TDVSQVAAFQL
+249 DVSQVAAFQL

-274 VNLVV
+274 VNIVV

-293 ACVALLSKMTRL
+293 SCIALLSQMTRV
-305 AAGVS
+305 AACVS
-310 LVGGALVLYMPEII
+310 LVGGAAVLYLPEII
-324 LSVFYGDTYE
+324 LGVFYGDAYE
-334 YGVKTLQVLVVSQML
+334 YGVKTLQVLVVSQMV

-362 SGFERQAFTGQLAGL
+362 SGFERQAFTGQLVGL
-377 LVSLSI
+377 MMSLSV

-390 WGAVGAAV
+390 YGAAGAAV

-415 RRQWGGPFLFLLSG
+415 RRHWGGPFLFLASG

>member
-1 MLSVLVVRSFVRK
+1 MLSVLVARDLLRK
-14 ASGSALLKASSLLL
+14 AGGSAVLKASSLLL

-67 QFVMRESARAF
+67 QFIMRESARAF

-90 KRSYVW
+90 KRSFVW
-96 VSSIGLLVCVS
+96 VPSIGLLVCVS
-107 LWCWVNAQSDDT
+107 LWCWVSGRSDDAT
-119 TLVWGLPIIPL
+119 FMWGLPIIPL

-145 LILKSQWPDMVLRPL
+145 LILQSQWPDMVLRPL

-168 LMVTNALTAATV
+168 LMITSALTAVTA
-180 LVAYGAA
+180 LVAYGLA
-187 LVITL
+187 LVVTL
-192 FTIVRLFRSGIA
+192 CTVVWLFRSGIA
-204 TEKYRETQAEFDD
+204 TKKYRETQAEFDD
-217 GRWISSMPWF
+217 GRWLRSMPWF
-227 IAISAIGASS
+227 MAISAIGAGS
-237 TLSGAIILGLVG
+237 TLSGAIILGLVNA
-249 TDVSQVAAFQL
+249 DVSQVAAFQL

-274 VNLVV
+274 VNIVV

-293 ACVALLSKMTRL
+293 SCIALLSQMTRV
-305 AAGVS
+305 AACVS
-310 LVGGALVLYMPEII
+310 LVGGAAVLYLPEII
-324 LSVFYGDTYE
+324 LGVFYGDAYE
-334 YGVKTLQVLVVSQML
+334 YGVKTLQVLVVSQMV

-362 SGFERQAFTGQLAGL
+362 SGFERQAFTGQLVGL
-377 LVSLSI
+377 MMSLSV

-390 WGAVGAAV
+390 YGAAGAAV

-415 RRQWGGPFLFLLSG
+415 RRHWGGPFLFLASG

>member
-1 MLSVLVVRSFVRK
+1 MLSVLVARDLLRK
-14 ASGSALLKASSLLL
+14 AGGSAVLKASSLLL

-67 QFVMRESARAF
+67 QFIMRESARAF

-90 KRSYVW
+90 KRSFVW
-96 VSSIGLLVCVS
+96 VPSIGLLVCVS
-107 LWCWVNAQSDDT
+107 LWCWVSGRSDDAT
-119 TLVWGLPIIPL
+119 FIWGLPIIPL

-145 LILKSQWPDMVLRPL
+145 LILQSQWPDMVLRPL

-168 LMVTNALTAATV
+168 LMITSALTAVTA
-180 LVAYGAA
+180 LVAYGLA
-187 LVITL
+187 LVVTL
-192 FTIVRLFRSGIA
+192 CTVVWLFRSGIA
-204 TEKYRETQAEFDD
+204 TKKYRETQAEFDD
-217 GRWISSMPWF
+217 GRWLRSMPWF
-227 IAISAIGASS
+227 MAISAIGAGS
-237 TLSGAIILGLVG
+237 TLSGAIILGLVNA
-249 TDVSQVAAFQL
+249 DVSQVAAFQL

-274 VNLVV
+274 VNIVV

-293 ACVALLSKMTRL
+293 SCIALLSQMTRV
-305 AAGVS
+305 AACVS
-310 LVGGALVLYMPEII
+310 LVGGAAVLYLPEII
-324 LSVFYGDTYE
+324 LGVFYGDAYE
-334 YGVKTLQVLVVSQML
+334 YGVETLQVLVVSQMV

-362 SGFERQAFTGQLAGL
+362 SGFERQAFTGQLVGL
-377 LVSLSI
+377 MMSLSV
-383 TVMLVGE
+383 TVILVGE
-390 WGAVGAAV
+390 CGAAGAAV

-415 RRQWGGPFLFLLSG
+415 RRHWGGPFLFLASG
-429 VGRDK
+429 VGRDR

>member
-1 MLSVLVVRSFVRK
+1 MLSVLVARDLLRQ
-14 ASGSALLKASSLLL
+14 AGGSAVLKASSLLI
-28 GFLTSIL
+28 GFFTSIL

-40 GPDEFGRYVFAFS
+40 GPEEFGRFVFAFS

-96 VSSIGLLVCVS
+96 VSSIGLLVCGS
-107 LWCWVNAQSDDT
+107 LWWVSARSDDT
-119 TLVWGLPIIPL
+119 TLMWGLPIIPL

-168 LMVTNALTAATV
+168 LIITSALTAVTA

-187 LVITL
+187 LSIIL
-192 FTIVRLFRSGIA
+192 FIVVKLFHSSIA

-217 GRWISSMPWF
+217 GRWIRSMPWF
-227 IAISAIGASS
+227 MAISAIGAGS
-237 TLSGAIILGLVG
+237 TLSGAIILGLAG

-293 ACVALLSKMTRL
+293 ACVALLSQMTRL

-310 LVGGALVLYMPEII
+310 LVGGAVVLYMPEII
-324 LSVFYGDTYE
+324 LGVFYGGAYE
-334 YGVKTLQVLVVSQML
+334 YGVKTLQVLVVSQIV

-362 SGFERQAFTGQLAGL
+362 SGFERQAFAGQLSGL
-377 LVSLSI
+377 LFSVSI
-383 TVMLVGE
+383 TVMLVRE

-415 RRQWGGPFLFLLSG
+415 SRHWGGPFLFLLSG
-429 VGRDK
+429 VGREK